1 MVRLSIIPGYSS
13 TVVLILQYLGP
24 VYWQKKIVRPI
35 EFGNLACLFK
45 AERSENVSIQWK
57 THFAESRYLLI
68 SEPDKY
74 YIPSIKMYYGYPRTY
89 YSLLSSMLINSK
101 FNILIVLLYSWEPID
116 STLCDKYSCT
126 NHELNTSSTM
136 TSFHNVISIGIM
148 WSERCQ
154 FSFHNATINNPLI
167 KIIIR

>member
-1 MVRLSIIPGYSS
+1 
-13 TVVLILQYLGP
+13 
-24 VYWQKKIVRPI
+24 
-35 EFGNLACLFK
+35 
-45 AERSENVSIQWK
+45 
-57 THFAESRYLLI
+57 
-68 SEPDKY
+68 
-74 YIPSIKMYYGYPRTY
+74 MYYGYPRTY

-101 FNILIVLLYSWEPID
+101 FNIIRRTNCLTEIPLHIDPID

-136 TSFHNVISIGIM
+136 TSFHNVISIGII

-154 FSFHNATINNPLI
+154 FSFHNTTINNPLI

>member
-1 MVRLSIIPGYSS
+1 
-13 TVVLILQYLGP
+13 
-24 VYWQKKIVRPI
+24 
-35 EFGNLACLFK
+35 
-45 AERSENVSIQWK
+45 
-57 THFAESRYLLI
+57 
-68 SEPDKY
+68 
-74 YIPSIKMYYGYPRTY
+74 MYYVWIVEATA
-89 YSLLSSMLINSK
+89 
-101 FNILIVLLYSWEPID
+101 VLLYSWEPID

-154 FSFHNATINNPLI
+154 FSFHNTTINNPLI